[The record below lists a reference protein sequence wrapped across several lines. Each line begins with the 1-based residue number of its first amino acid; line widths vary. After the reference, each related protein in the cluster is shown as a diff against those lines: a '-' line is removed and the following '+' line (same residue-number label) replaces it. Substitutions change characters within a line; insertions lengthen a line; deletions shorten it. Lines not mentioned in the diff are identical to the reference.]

1 MGTLWAAVYSA
12 RMFKRILIGTA
23 AIMATAA
30 GSMPLRAEPHH
41 WSYSGEG
48 GPSHWAELDAK
59 NAACGT
65 GKSQSPIDILV
76 RDAHSERLPALAFHY
91 RPSRLHIIDNGHSI
105 QVNVDP
111 GSSLKVGDKTYQ
123 LVQFHF
129 HHPSEERINGKG
141 SPMVAHLV
149 HRNSAGGLAVVAVL
163 LNAGLPNATVE
174 SLWGHLPKQKGHQAD
189 FKDVRIDPAGLLPS
203 DRAYFTYAGSLTTP
217 PCSEGVRW
225 FVLKTP
231 STLSKSEIATFAAHY
246 PNDARPIQKLNG
258 REVLA
263 TK

>member
-1 MGTLWAAVYSA
+1 MMKRIAIGAAGVMALAAVSISA
-12 RMFKRILIGTA
+12 R
-23 AIMATAA
+23 
-30 GSMPLRAEPHH
+30 AETHHH

-65 GKSQSPIDILV
+65 GKTQSPIDIRTNDV
-76 RDAHSERLPALAFHY
+76 HKEGLPALEFRY
-91 RPSRLHIIDNGHSI
+91 RPAPLHIIDNGHSI

-111 GSSLKVGDKTYQ
+111 GSSLKVGGKSYE

-129 HHPSEERINGKG
+129 HHPSEERIDGK
-141 SPMVAHLV
+141 SAAMVAHLV
-149 HRNSAGGLAVVAVL
+149 HRDSSGKLAVVAVL
-163 LNAGLPNATVE
+163 LNPGKPNATVE
-174 SLWGHLPKQKGHQAD
+174 SLWSHLPKQKEHQAD
-189 FKDVRIDPAGLLPS
+189 FKGVRINPAALLPRDHS
-203 DRAYFTYAGSLTTP
+203 YFTYTGSLTTP

-225 FVLKTP
+225 FVLKSP
-231 STLSKSEIATFAAHY
+231 AALSKSEIATFAAHY
-246 PNDARPIQKLNG
+246 PNDARPVQRLNG